1 MIINLASKK
10 QPELLNL
17 MEVDTTQSSVSD
29 PPPATHR
36 PPTRP
41 PTWAEK
47 GKAPIGKQMP
57 LGEIAPP
64 DGTILITDDIA
75 LENDLDVI
83 ELEED
88 ILDRY
93 IAICNN
99 RAPGQL
105 KGQLAG
111 PKPTPQE
118 LTVPKRQTV
127 RLTPKVRIATV
138 LRTTNQTKPKQATP
152 INPTTAIPTAI
163 PTPPAHKPYTEEEKN
178 LWLYISN
185 RHIPMG

>member
-1 MIINLASKK
+1 MINATEALQLASDSQQSAPPIIINLTSKK

-17 MEVDTTQSSVSD
+17 MEIDTTQSSASG
-29 PPPATHR
+29 PPPATQS

-41 PTWAEK
+41 PTWAKK
-47 GKAPIGKQMP
+47 GKATLGKQMP
-57 LGEIAPP
+57 MGEIAPP

-75 LENDLDVI
+75 LEEDLNVI
-83 ELEED
+83 ELEEE

-105 KGQLAG
+105 KGQLAS
-111 PKPTPQE
+111 PKPAPHE

-127 RLTPKVRIATV
+127 RFTSKV
-138 LRTTNQTKPKQATP
+138 
-152 INPTTAIPTAI
+152 
-163 PTPPAHKPYTEEEKN
+163 
-178 LWLYISN
+178 
-185 RHIPMG
+185 